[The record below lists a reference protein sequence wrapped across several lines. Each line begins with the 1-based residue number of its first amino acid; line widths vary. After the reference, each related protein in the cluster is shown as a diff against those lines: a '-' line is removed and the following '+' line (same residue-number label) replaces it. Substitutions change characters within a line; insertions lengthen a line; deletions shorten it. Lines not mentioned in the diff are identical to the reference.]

1 MRNRL
6 LFICEKLVD
15 KKGVFIIARGLP
27 SKYETTQEAMD
38 SAPEVDININI
49 NIPKIQT
56 VKEEKK
62 YKCTCCGNSW
72 DVQKGRFSKSKSVLY
87 QSNNGY
93 INICNDCR
101 DSYYYQLVDLYSGS
115 EEKAIEHMCRQFGWI
130 YHIDALEA
138 SRQIS
143 EDRSRISNYLP
154 KKNLGQTAMIGAT
167 DIDTVKFNYIN
178 RKNKVIESIEH
189 LEKLKADGLVSTSYT
204 TVERWGAGFSDSD
217 YKELEDHYK
226 MLKKY
231 NPNCDNNQE
240 IFIKDLCYTKLLQ
253 MKSMREGG
261 KSDDF
266 DKFTKLYRDTFK
278 QAGLKTV
285 AEKDTSNDETFCM
298 TLGFISDYTPEE
310 FYLNKDLYKDNDN
323 LGDYIE
329 RHITR
334 PMINLETGSNIRD
347 FEYFVPDGDGEDYD
361 EE

>member
-1 MRNRL
+1 M
-6 LFICEKLVD
+6 
-15 KKGVFIIARGLP
+15 KGVFIIARGLP
-27 SKYETTQEAMD
+27 SKYKTTQEAMD
-38 SAPEVDININI
+38 SAPEVDINVNI

-72 DVQKGRFSKSKSVLY
+72 DVQKGHFSKSKSVLY

-93 INICNDCR
+93 INICNNCR

-143 EDRSRISNYLP
+143 GDRSRISNYLP

-178 RKNKVIESIEH
+178 KKSEIIESVEH
-189 LEKLKADGLVSTSYT
+189 LEQLKADGLTSIPIT
-204 TVERWGAGFSDSD
+204 SAERWGFGLFSDEE
-217 YKELEDHYK
+217 YKILDDHYE
-226 MLKKY
+226 MLKKA
-231 NPNCDNNQE
+231 NPNCDSNQE
-240 IFIKDLCYTKLLQ
+240 IFIKDLCYTKLQQ
-253 MKSMREGG
+253 MTALKD
-261 KSDDF
+261 KKLDDF
-266 DKFTKLYRDTFK
+266 DKATKLYRDTFK

-298 TLGFISDYTPEE
+298 TLGFISEYTPEE
-310 FYLNKDLYKDNDN
+310 FYLNKELYKDNDN
-323 LGDYIE
+323 IGDYIE

-334 PMINLETGSNIRD
+334 PMINLETGSNVRD
-347 FEYFVPDGDGEDYD
+347 FEFFVPDGDGEDYD